1 MLRFAWL
8 LAGASAVTQT
18 FYVCNDAGDLDFRGS
33 YDLDEDTH
41 ANKPTWTNAQGKT
54 IFAHGPF
61 WYIGD
66 LSPHPVETGYRGVV
80 DCPRNADEPGDS
92 DEDEEAKLEEMR
104 STYLPSEGETADWI
118 QDEQSDEDDEL
129 SDEDEDGDESSASES
144 ESGWSFGRSALG
156 GFLKNIT
163 GNKVLEGEDVDPP
176 AVTVVPVVSLEPG
189 VALAAQVLGGD
200 LGAAEA
206 DAWLRGGGGDS
217 A

>member
-1 MLRFAWL
+1 MLDIEEPKEIRTSRKAAHHTFPGPLAGRAVMLRFAWL

-80 DCPRNADEPGDS
+80 DCPRNADEPGTDCV
-92 DEDEEAKLEEMR
+92 
-104 STYLPSEGETADWI
+104 YTA
-118 QDEQSDEDDEL
+118 SKN
-129 SDEDEDGDESSASES
+129 
-144 ESGWSFGRSALG
+144 GR
-156 GFLKNIT
+156 
-163 GNKVLEGEDVDPP
+163 EP
-176 AVTVVPVVSLEPG
+176 VPVLSTAPC
-189 VALAAQVLGGD
+189 
-200 LGAAEA
+200 
-206 DAWLRGGGGDS
+206 GGGEL
-217 A
+217 

>member
-41 ANKPTWTNAQGKT
+41 ANKPTWTNAQCKT

-80 DCPRNADEPGDS
+80 DCPR
-92 DEDEEAKLEEMR
+92 
-104 STYLPSEGETADWI
+104 TADAPGT
-118 QDEQSDEDDEL
+118 DCVYT
-129 SDEDEDGDESSASES
+129 ASKN
-144 ESGWSFGRSALG
+144 GR
-156 GFLKNIT
+156 
-163 GNKVLEGEDVDPP
+163 EP
-176 AVTVVPVVSLEPG
+176 VPVLSTAPC
-189 VALAAQVLGGD
+189 
-200 LGAAEA
+200 
-206 DAWLRGGGGDS
+206 GGGEL
-217 A
+217 

>member
-66 LSPHPVETGYRGVV
+66 LSPHPAAPTISFADDDADGESVQSPFDRG
-80 DCPRNADEPGDS
+80 
-92 DEDEEAKLEEMR
+92 
-104 STYLPSEGETADWI
+104 
-118 QDEQSDEDDEL
+118 
-129 SDEDEDGDESSASES
+129 
-144 ESGWSFGRSALG
+144 
-156 GFLKNIT
+156 
-163 GNKVLEGEDVDPP
+163 
-176 AVTVVPVVSLEPG
+176 
-189 VALAAQVLGGD
+189 
-200 LGAAEA
+200 
-206 DAWLRGGGGDS
+206 
-217 A
+217 

>member
-1 MLRFAWL
+1 MSPKRLEPLARLPHRTVLGLLARRAVMLRFAWL

-80 DCPRNADEPGDS
+80 DCPRNADEPGTDCV
-92 DEDEEAKLEEMR
+92 
-104 STYLPSEGETADWI
+104 YTA
-118 QDEQSDEDDEL
+118 SKN
-129 SDEDEDGDESSASES
+129 
-144 ESGWSFGRSALG
+144 GR
-156 GFLKNIT
+156 
-163 GNKVLEGEDVDPP
+163 EP
-176 AVTVVPVVSLEPG
+176 VPVLSTAPC
-189 VALAAQVLGGD
+189 
-200 LGAAEA
+200 
-206 DAWLRGGGGDS
+206 GGGEL
-217 A
+217 

>member
-8 LAGASAVTQT
+8 RAGASAVTQT

-80 DCPRNADEPGDS
+80 DCPRNADEPGTDCV
-92 DEDEEAKLEEMR
+92 
-104 STYLPSEGETADWI
+104 YTA
-118 QDEQSDEDDEL
+118 S
-129 SDEDEDGDESSASES
+129 
-144 ESGWSFGRSALG
+144 
-156 GFLKNIT
+156 KNCR
-163 GNKVLEGEDVDPP
+163 EP
-176 AVTVVPVVSLEPG
+176 VPVLSTAPC
-189 VALAAQVLGGD
+189 
-200 LGAAEA
+200 
-206 DAWLRGGGGDS
+206 GGGAGEL
-217 A
+217 